1 MGNYYFTATD
11 LTPFS
16 PSSVA
21 ATVRGSLITHQ
32 GNTQIDHH
40 RGWIS
45 DALHTS
51 ILLKKVLDSRY
62 LTWIQG
68 LYIYDSFL
76 VTDQT
81 GQRVM
86 STPPASPSRA
96 EQTVCSP
103 EGKMWPI
110 KKEIEKN
117 PAWKTF
123 NTVRMCLGMPRLG
136 SGMFA
141 LLFPFCNWPNAT
153 ARYFHCSLNGVL
165 CRSNTAVRTVSS
177 PSGMKGLLPTL
188 DNKTERNPSEIFSFS
203 RGAQWKTP
211 LQVIWPHQRQA
222 PAFSKQFAS

>member
-1 MGNYYFTATD
+1 MGNYYFTAID
-11 LTPFS
+11 LTPCF

-21 ATVRGSLITHQ
+21 ATVRGSLITHR

-40 RGWIS
+40 RAWIS

-51 ILLKKVLDSRY
+51 ILLKKVLDSHY

-81 GQRVM
+81 GRRVM

-117 PAWKTF
+117 SAWKTF

-165 CRSNTAVRTVSS
+165 CRSNEKFCSQLSGRCRAPPEWRGSCPRSTIRQREIPPKSS
-177 PSGMKGLLPTL
+177 ALAEGHNEKRCC
-188 DNKTERNPSEIFSFS
+188 NR
-203 RGAQWKTP
+203 R
-211 LQVIWPHQRQA
+211 HA
-222 PAFSKQFAS
+222 PVFR